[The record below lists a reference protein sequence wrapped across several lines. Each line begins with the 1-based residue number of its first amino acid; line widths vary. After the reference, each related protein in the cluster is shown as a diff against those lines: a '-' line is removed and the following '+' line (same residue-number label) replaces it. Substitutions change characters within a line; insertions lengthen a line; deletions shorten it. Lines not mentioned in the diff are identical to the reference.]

1 MRRRHRSLR
10 ELIGELRLTPEERVD
25 ARAEECMEA
34 LFDPARCS
42 CSRLGEREEAAVE
55 AERRRWAHDQPS
67 NSSTTLSST
76 GL

>member
-10 ELIGELRLTPEERVD
+10 ELIGELRLTPEERAD

-34 LFDPARCS
+34 LFDPVRCS

-55 AERRRWAHDQPS
+55 AERRRWDHARPS

>member
-10 ELIGELRLTPEERVD
+10 ELIAELRLTPEERLD
-25 ARAEECMEA
+25 ARAEECMES

-42 CSRLGEREEAAVE
+42 CVRLGEREEAAVE
-55 AERRRWAHDQPS
+55 AERRRWDHVESS

>member
-10 ELIGELRLTPEERVD
+10 ELIAELRLSPEERLD

-34 LFDPARCS
+34 LFDPARCA
-42 CSRLGEREEAAVE
+42 CVRLGEREEAAVE
-55 AERRRWAHDQPS
+55 AERRRWAHAPPS
-67 NSSTTLSST
+67 DANRAESST

>member
-1 MRRRHRSLR
+1 MRARRGSLR
-10 ELIGELRLTPEERVD
+10 DLLDHLRLSPEELEF

-34 LFDPARCS
+34 LFDPARCA
-42 CSRLGEREEAAVE
+42 CGGLGEREEAEIE
-55 AERRRWAHDQPS
+55 AERRRWARAQPS